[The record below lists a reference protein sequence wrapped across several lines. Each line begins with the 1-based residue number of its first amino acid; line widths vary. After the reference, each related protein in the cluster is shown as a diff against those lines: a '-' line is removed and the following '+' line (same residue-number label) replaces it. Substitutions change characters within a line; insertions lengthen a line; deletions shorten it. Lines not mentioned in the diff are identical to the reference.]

1 VLKVPN
7 AALRFRP
14 ATTAAAT
21 PAATTTPQQPQQR
34 GSRQGGTRMGTL
46 YYLDTQGKL
55 ATLRVRTGITDGTTT
70 EVEGTNVK
78 EGMRV
83 IAGTAVQTAETTS
96 ATPFQGNQQ
105 QQRGPRGGF

>member
-1 VLKVPN
+1 
-7 AALRFRP
+7 
-14 ATTAAAT
+14 
-21 PAATTTPQQPQQR
+21 
-34 GSRQGGTRMGTL
+34 
-46 YYLDTQGKL
+46 
-55 ATLRVRTGITDGTTT
+55 
-70 EVEGTNVK
+70 VK

>member
-1 VLKVPN
+1 
-7 AALRFRP
+7 
-14 ATTAAAT
+14 
-21 PAATTTPQQPQQR
+21 
-34 GSRQGGTRMGTL
+34 MGTL